1 MNCTRSSLFRA
12 VLILFLFVT
21 VSRFYAS
28 DVLAGGYKIPEQSA
42 NSVGLGAAYVANAS
56 GPDSAYYNPANMVWS
71 DEGAELETSLNFIYL
86 PGVDFNGT
94 YLGVSANTQSR
105 SENVFLPNVHFI
117 SPKYGNTRLGFS
129 LVYPF
134 GLSKRWDASPQR
146 AFFKEFTLE
155 VVELDISAA
164 FMIDPKL
171 SVGWGIR
178 GVFSKGIVKGDGS
191 ATVPGLGPIS
201 RDFRRELKGD
211 DFSPGY
217 FVALSYKAAKPLMLS
232 TVYRS
237 KVTPNLEG
245 NATLSATGPGGGTY
259 SGPTSLEVVL
269 PATWQVAVAYT
280 LPKAVFELV
289 YERTYWSAYQS
300 LDFEYGNALNSPV
313 LSGVFDTPI
322 AKNWKDSDTYRF
334 GFTYHYNA
342 KFIWLM
348 GLGYDETPVPE
359 SSLNF
364 ELPDSNAILYSTG
377 LRYQHDK
384 KIVLALGYLLSQ
396 KKDRSVTN
404 TSVNGRFES
413 NIHIVNASLSY
424 AF

>member
-1 MNCTRSSLFRA
+1 MHRSKQSLSY
-12 VLILFLFVT
+12 L
-21 VSRFYAS
+21 
-28 DVLAGGYKIPEQSA
+28 VLALFFFAAVTRFFSMQVFAAGYKIPEQSA
-42 NSVGLGAAYVANAS
+42 NSVALGAAYVANAS

-71 DEGAELETSLNFIYL
+71 DEGAAIETSLNFIYL

-94 YLGVSANTQSR
+94 YLGVSANTQSK
-105 SENVFLPNVHFI
+105 SENVILPNFHFI
-117 SPKYGNTRLGFS
+117 SPKYGNARFGFS

-134 GLSKRWDASPQR
+134 GLSKRWDESPQR
-146 AFFKEFTLE
+146 TFFREFTLE
-155 VVELDISAA
+155 VVELDVSAA
-164 FMIDPKL
+164 FMLDPKL

-191 ATVPGLGPIS
+191 ATLPGLGARDYS
-201 RDFRRELKGD
+201 RDLEGD

-245 NATLSATGPGGGTY
+245 DARLSTTGPQGGSY

-269 PATWQVAVAYT
+269 PAAWQIAVAYT

-300 LDFEYGNALNSPV
+300 LDFEYGNPLNSPV

-322 AKNWKDSDTYRF
+322 AKNWEDSDTYRF
-334 GFTYHYNA
+334 GFTYDYNP
-342 KFIWLM
+342 KFTWLM
-348 GLGYDETPVPE
+348 GLAYDETPVPE
-359 SSLNF
+359 GSLNF
-364 ELPDSNAILYSTG
+364 ELPDSNAIIYSTG
-377 LRYQHDK
+377 LRYRHDEK
-384 KIVLALGYLLSQ
+384 MVLALGYLLSQ
-396 KKDRSVTN
+396 KKDRSVRN
-404 TSVNGRFES
+404 ASINGRFES
-413 NIHIVNASLSY
+413 NIHIANASLSY